1 LPFYTK
7 ISLTNC
13 EKTWY
18 NKTLNKIV
26 EISPI
31 PNYMLAR
38 SEMDCKTKSNIFT
51 TPPGVSTTNTAE
63 RNGVIK
69 AHEGERRTAR
79 QNHTKELCTH
89 QRDFGDAQ
97 SDRGAEKVLSVV
109 PRRGAARGFCR
120 HRVHHGLHRKSG

>member
-1 LPFYTK
+1 MDAMDEKRQMGNHLPFYTK

-18 NKTLNKIV
+18 NKTLTKFGRFG
-26 EISPI
+26 PI
-31 PNYMLAR
+31 PIYMLAR
-38 SEMDCKTKSNIFT
+38 SAADCKTKINIFA

-69 AHEGERRTAR
+69 ANEGERRTAR

-89 QRDFGDAQ
+89 Q
-97 SDRGAEKVLSVV
+97 
-109 PRRGAARGFCR
+109 
-120 HRVHHGLHRKSG
+120 